1 MKTLPYR
8 IETGTGD
15 TFDVEFPLHEDTGDP
30 VRVGQLVSQLL
41 TTIDRD
47 LALLSDTSNGDVLQ
61 AVAMVLATRAGIVH
75 ANSDTTGQLATQL
88 LSTALKAV
96 SEAPRQVPQA
106 GNA

>member
-15 TFDVEFPLHEDTGDP
+15 TFDVEFPLHEETGDP

-41 TTIDRD
+41 SSIDRD
-47 LALLSDTSNGDVLQ
+47 LALFSETSNGDVLQ
-61 AVAMVLATRAGIVH
+61 ALAMVLAVRARMVH
-75 ANSDTTGQLATQL
+75 ADNDTTARLSTQL
-88 LSTALKAV
+88 LSTALTAV
-96 SEAPRQVPQA
+96 SEAPRKVPQT

>member
-15 TFDVEFPLHEDTGDP
+15 TFDVEFPLHEETGDP
-30 VRVGQLVSQLL
+30 VRVGQLVSRLL
-41 TTIDRD
+41 TTIDQD
-47 LALLSDTSNGDVLQ
+47 LALLSNTSNGDVLQ

-75 ANSDTTGQLATQL
+75 ANSNTTALLATQL